1 MPRHIGVGADPH
13 AGRTIAPKH
22 AILLKHGHS
31 RMLAFSPARRAP
43 PHVKGARRVQ
53 RGGRFL
59 MCSACAMPKKEKAAS
74 PRTCHAWGSFIRPM
88 RAAANTSRLMYPKTD
103 SGRSNAPVAAAT
115 FPQVYPVT
123 QPALPKSYPV
133 TPCHSRRGRHC
144 RTGHFPLHAKNRSSE
159 FSDDLFSLVSA
170 PTYFPGPLPA
180 KYLRRK

>member
-1 MPRHIGVGADPH
+1 MPRHIDVGADPH

-31 RMLAFSPARRAP
+31 RMLALSPARRAP

-59 MCSACAMPKKEKAAS
+59 MCSACAMPKKES
-74 PRTCHAWGSFIRPM
+74 CLLPRVCTRGGQLHTPYADCANHIPPIFPPSHALLHQTP
-88 RAAANTSRLMYPKTD
+88 LL
-103 SGRSNAPVAAAT
+103 
-115 FPQVYPVT
+115 PQPHFT
-123 QPALPKSYPV
+123 QTALPKSYPV
-133 TPCHSRRGRHC
+133 TPCHSRREHHC
-144 RTGHFPLHAKNRSSE
+144 QAGHFPLHAKNRSSE
-159 FSDDLFSLVSA
+159 NSDDLFSIVSA

>member
-31 RMLAFSPARRAP
+31 RMLALSPARRAP
-43 PHVKGARRVQ
+43 PHVKGARHVQ

-59 MCSACAMPKKEKAAS
+59 MCSACAMPKKESCLLPRVCTRGRQLHTPYADCANHIPPILPCTPKPHPVTSNS
-74 PRTCHAWGSFIRPM
+74 PVT
-88 RAAANTSRLMYPKTD
+88 AAALPQTD
-103 SGRSNAPVAAAT
+103 PVS
-115 FPQVYPVT
+115 
-123 QPALPKSYPV
+123 LN
-133 TPCHSRRGRHC
+133 HSRREHHC
-144 RTGHFPLHAKNRSSE
+144 QAGHFSAYAKNRSSE
-159 FSDDLFSLVSA
+159 NSDDLFLVSA